1 MGNNIRTEGRGW
13 KYFWKER
20 LTAREC
26 LYGQREAGSIL
37 GIEAKNQGNI

>member
-20 LTAREC
+20 LRAREFLC
-26 LYGQREAGSIL
+26 GQREAGNIL
-37 GIEAKNQGNI
+37 GIEAKS